1 MNPNTK
7 APEVASAFAAFLGST
22 EAQKK
27 HWEMRQIIPSD
38 KTLTNLEGMSTSPY
52 VQAQLDTIA
61 KTSVAQPTISAMSA
75 WWYSRDLRQGPGEQ
89 AGQRR
94 QREAEDR

>member
-1 MNPNTK
+1 MPRTCRRRSVTKYGAATVPTFKAGDKDYQMKALAGSKAIGMNPNTK

-52 VQAQLDTIA
+52 V
-61 KTSVAQPTISAMSA
+61 
-75 WWYSRDLRQGPGEQ
+75 PGT
-89 AGQRR
+89 A
-94 QREAEDR
+94 